1 MRNTNKKLVF
11 YFISMTKYHSF
22 TPPPQLRR
30 AGVGLS
36 PFVANIAFQFGTFS
50 PFGANVTFKFG
61 TLANGLAN
69 VTFLFG
75 QFAKSLAKAVCLF
88 GV

>member
-1 MRNTNKKLVF
+1 VF
-11 YFISMTKYHSF
+11 FPLWEDVIF
-22 TPPPQLRR
+22 E
-30 AGVGLS
+30 
-36 PFVANIAFQFGTFS
+36 
-50 PFGANVTFKFG
+50 FG